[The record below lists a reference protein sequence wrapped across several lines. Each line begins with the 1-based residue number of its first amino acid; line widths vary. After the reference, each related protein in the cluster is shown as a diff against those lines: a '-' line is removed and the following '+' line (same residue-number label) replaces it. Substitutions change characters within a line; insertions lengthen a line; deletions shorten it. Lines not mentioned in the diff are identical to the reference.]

1 MGFESDWENK
11 KWKRSSSSSN
21 EKQYFSY
28 LLFPRSSHP
37 KAFWKKKVL
46 NNFAEFTGKRLCQS
60 LFNNKAGGLR
70 SAILLKKRLWQVF
83 FSEFC
88 ENFKNIFFI
97 EHLWWLLLL
106 APCILSHSPFQLI
119 SPQPTLIYFTDSVT
133 LFQTTPWT
141 QDVNWTSYVRSIYVL
156 CPGDPVFKRWGFYE
170 TACVS
175 RTLGQY
181 ITVGQYV
188 RISVDC

>member
-1 MGFESDWENK
+1 MRNSILVIC
-11 KWKRSSSSSN
+11 
-21 EKQYFSY
+21 YFPEAVTRRHSE
-28 LLFPRSSHP
+28 
-37 KAFWKKKVL
+37 KKKVL

-83 FSEFC
+83 LSEFC

-141 QDVNWTSYVRSIYVL
+141 QDVNWTYIRRSEDVQDVFWTSYVRSIYVL
-156 CPGDPVFKRWGFYE
+156 CPGDPVFKRRGFYE